1 MRFTE
6 AMAHLA
12 VALRDPL
19 AEYTELLRAVREG
32 IDDTLE
38 ATERKLSRMAAEE
51 GHPFDWGGGTFKDLL
66 RGKPGPGGGFEA
78 SPAVLAFFLTAYLLD
93 CPRREAAAKA
103 LDMTFA
109 ASAYFK
115 SAPSPTTWIA
125 NSPIALQPLRGKKG
139 EAVCARTKQRYFG
152 AAFVA
157 LLSDRAL
164 FDQTV
169 EIRVSADL
177 GAAQLLFRDYTASSF
192 YTLAYYN
199 KTRPG
204 TCSVRLFYPD
214 IIRPLFDL
222 INPSEPATR
231 APARKK
237 RLLTAG

>member
-51 GHPFDWGGGTFKDLL
+51 GHPFDWGGGTFKGLL
-66 RGKPGPGGGFEA
+66 RGKPGPGGGFETT
-78 SPAVLAFFLTAYLLD
+78 PAVLAFFLTAYLLD

-109 ASAYFK
+109 AAAYFR
-115 SAPSPTTWIA
+115 SASSPTRSIA
-125 NSPIALQPLRGKKG
+125 NSPIALQPSRGKKG

>member
-1 MRFTE
+1 
-6 AMAHLA
+6 MAHLA

-51 GHPFDWGGGTFKDLL
+51 GHPFDWGGGTFKGLL
-66 RGKPGPGGGFEA
+66 RGKPGPGGGFETT
-78 SPAVLAFFLTAYLLD
+78 PAVLAFFLTAYLLD

-109 ASAYFK
+109 AAAYFR
-115 SAPSPTTWIA
+115 SASSPTRSIA
-125 NSPIALQPLRGKKG
+125 NSPIALQPSRGKKG

>member
-1 MRFTE
+1 
-6 AMAHLA
+6 MAHLA

-78 SPAVLAFFLTAYLLD
+78 TPAVLAFFLTAYLLD

-109 ASAYFK
+109 ASAYVE
-115 SAPSPTTWIA
+115 SAPSPTRWIA
-125 NSPIALQPLRGKKG
+125 NSPLQPLRGKKG

-164 FDQTV
+164 FDQV
-169 EIRVSADL
+169 EEIRVSADL
-177 GAAQLLFRDYTASSF
+177 GAAQLLFGDYTTSNF
-192 YTLAYYN
+192 YTPACYN

-204 TCSVRLFYPD
+204 TSSMRFLYLD
-214 IIRPLFDL
+214 MISPLFDL
-222 INPSEPATR
+222 INLPEPATR
-231 APARKK
+231 APARK
-237 RLLTAG
+237 RLLKA

>member
-1 MRFTE
+1 
-6 AMAHLA
+6 MAHLA

-51 GHPFDWGGGTFKDLL
+51 GHPFDWGCGTFKDLL

-109 ASAYFK
+109 AAAYFR
-115 SAPSPTTWIA
+115 SASSPTRSIA
-125 NSPIALQPLRGKKG
+125 NSPIALQPSRGKKG

>member
-51 GHPFDWGGGTFKDLL
+51 GYPFDWGGGTFKDLL

-164 FDQTV
+164 FDQV
-169 EIRVSADL
+169 EEIRVSADL
-177 GAAQLLFRDYTASSF
+177 GAAQLLFGDYTTSNF
-192 YTLAYYN
+192 YTPACYN

-204 TCSVRLFYPD
+204 TYSMRFLYLD
-214 IIRPLFDL
+214 MIRPLFNL
-222 INPSEPATR
+222 INPPEPATR
-231 APARKK
+231 APARK

>member
-6 AMAHLA
+6 SMAHLA

-32 IDDTLE
+32 IDDALE

-109 ASAYFK
+109 AYRRSQTMHQ
-115 SAPSPTTWIA
+115 SWTAPR
-125 NSPIALQPLRGKKG
+125 PLPSKKG

-164 FDQTV
+164 FDQV
-169 EIRVSADL
+169 EEIRVSADL
-177 GAAQLLFRDYTASSF
+177 GAAQLLFGDYTTSSF
-192 YTLAYYN
+192 YTPACYN

-204 TCSVRLFYPD
+204 TYSMRFLYLD
-214 IIRPLFDL
+214 MIRPLFDL
-222 INPSEPATR
+222 INPPEPATR
-231 APARKK
+231 VPARKK

>member
-1 MRFTE
+1 VKFTE

-51 GHPFDWGGGTFKDLL
+51 GHPFDWGGGTFKGLL

-78 SPAVLAFFLTAYLLD
+78 TPAVLAFFLTAYLLD

-109 ASAYFK
+109 ASAFLR
-115 SAPSPTTWIA
+115 SSPSPTRWAA
-125 NSPIALQPLRGKKG
+125 NSPLALQPLRGKKG

-164 FDQTV
+164 FEQV
-169 EIRVSADL
+169 EEIRVSADL
-177 GAAQLLFRDYTASSF
+177 GAAQLLFGDYTTSSF
-192 YTLAYYN
+192 YTPAYYTA
-199 KTRPG
+199 KPG

-214 IIRPLFDL
+214 MIRPLFDL
-222 INPSEPATR
+222 INPPEPATR
-231 APARKK
+231 VPARKK

>member
-1 MRFTE
+1 MKFTE
-6 AMAHLA
+6 SMAHLA

-19 AEYTELLRAVREG
+19 AEYTELLRAMREG

-38 ATERKLSRMAAEE
+38 VTERELSRMAAEE

-115 SAPSPTTWIA
+115 SAPSPTRWIA

-139 EAVCARTKQRYFG
+139 EAVCAGTKQRYFG

-164 FDQTV
+164 FDQV
-169 EIRVSADL
+169 EEIRVSADL
-177 GAAQLLFRDYTASSF
+177 GAAQLLFGDYTTSSF

-204 TCSVRLFYPD
+204 TYSMRFLYLD
-214 IIRPLFDL
+214 MLRPLFDL
-222 INPSEPATR
+222 INPPEPAR
-231 APARKK
+231 APARK
-237 RLLTAG
+237 RLLTANN

>member
-6 AMAHLA
+6 AIAHLA

-32 IDDTLE
+32 IDDALE

-66 RGKPGPGGGFEA
+66 RGKPGPGGGFETT
-78 SPAVLAFFLTAYLLD
+78 PAVLAFFLTAYLLD

-109 ASAYFK
+109 AAAYFR
-115 SAPSPTTWIA
+115 SAPSPTRWIA
-125 NSPIALQPLRGKKG
+125 NSPIALQPSRGKKG
-139 EAVCARTKQRYFG
+139 EAVCAKTKQRYFG

-164 FDQTV
+164 FDQV
-169 EIRVSADL
+169 EEIRVSADL

-222 INPSEPATR
+222 INLPEPATR
-231 APARKK
+231 APARK
-237 RLLTAG
+237 RLLKA